1 MKKIPELEAYESV
14 ERGDALVFT
23 DIPNEVYHSEVGVSS
38 SYVRRFGESQLHAIE
53 IEQETT
59 PAMNYGS
66 AAHALIVEGEEE
78 FNKQVGVIVG
88 SPYTKVNKQLKQD
101 FIERGMIPIKERDYE
116 DIMGMRDNMIDE
128 GNMYLNGNG
137 KIAEASFFWYE
148 GDVLCKCRPD
158 VICQPQGPHQEF
170 EIVAVDYKTTFSCSP
185 ELFKESVLK
194 YGYAQQAAWYRR
206 GLQAAGYR
214 VKEFVFVAQEK
225 RAPYASKVF
234 LITDKQMDLAWIDMN
249 EYLEGINKCL
259 KGARPTIYNSPNI
272 VTLELSDEKP

>member
-1 MKKIPELEAYESV
+1 MKKIPELEAYESTPK
-14 ERGDALVFT
+14 GDALVFT

-101 FIERGMIPIKERDYE
+101 FIERGMIPIKEKDHE
-116 DIMGMRDNMIDE
+116 DIMGMRDNLIDE

>member
-1 MKKIPELEAYESV
+1 MKKIPELEAYESTPK
-14 ERGDALVFT
+14 GDALVFT

-88 SPYTKVNKQLKQD
+88 SPYTKVNKELKQD
-101 FIERGMIPIKERDYE
+101 FIERGMIPIKEKDHE
-116 DIMGMRDNMIDE
+116 DIVGMRDNMIDE

-137 KIAEASFFWYE
+137 KIAEASFYWYE

-158 VICQPQGPHQEF
+158 VICQPQGPHQEND
-170 EIVAVDYKTTFSCSP
+170 IVAVDYKTTFSCSP
-185 ELFKESVLK
+185 EAFKESVLK
-194 YGYAQQAAWYRR
+194 YGYLQQAAWYRR

-225 RAPYASKVF
+225 KPPYAAKIF
-234 LITDKQMDLAWIDMN
+234 KITDKQMDLAWIDMALW
-249 EYLEGINKCL
+249 LESLNGVLNGK
-259 KGARPTIYNSPNI
+259 KPTIYNSPNI
-272 VTLELSDEKP
+272 VTLELSDERP

>member
-1 MKKIPELEAYESV
+1 MKKIPELEAYESTPK
-14 ERGDALVFT
+14 GDALVFT
-23 DIPNEVYHSEVGVSS
+23 NIPNEVYHSEVGVSS

>member
-1 MKKIPELEAYESV
+1 MKKIPELEANESTPK
-14 ERGDALVFT
+14 GDALVFT

-101 FIERGMIPIKERDYE
+101 FIERGMIPIKEKDHE
-116 DIMGMRDNMIDE
+116 DIVGMRDNMIDE

>member
-1 MKKIPELEAYESV
+1 MKKIPELEAYESTPK
-14 ERGDALVFT
+14 GDALVFT

-101 FIERGMIPIKERDYE
+101 FIERGMIPIKEKDHE
-116 DIMGMRDNMIDE
+116 DIVGMRDNMIDE

-137 KIAEASFFWYE
+137 KIAEASFYWYE